1 MKFSHDTEGKLVPT
15 EVLALQACVADVEQQ
30 LDDRPLAKRA
40 GDIAHLTS
48 ALARQ
53 SGPGLSDE
61 DSRVLALYQE
71 GVLDFRHVF
80 DHVGPRLV
88 AAMVDA
94 PGE

>member
-40 GDIAHLTS
+40 DDIAHLTS
-48 ALARQ
+48 ALTQ
-53 SGPGLSDE
+53 QPCLGLSDA
-61 DSRVLALYQE
+61 DNRILALYQE
-71 GVLDFRHVF
+71 GILDFRHVF
-80 DHVGPRLV
+80 DHFGQRLV